1 MSSQPPL
8 FVEDL
13 DEAIRQTIHGL
24 GGMKKVG
31 SVLRPEMS
39 AVDAGKWLAN
49 CLNDDKRDR
58 LSPSQLAYIRRAARV
73 EGVHILAAFEAQDA
87 GYAPPV
93 PIEPEDE
100 RALLQ
105 REFVTATKALQGL
118 VSRMDRAGLK
128 VVA

>member
-1 MSSQPPL
+1 MTEQQPL
-8 FVEDL
+8 FLEDL

-31 SVLRPEMS
+31 HALRPEMS

-49 CLNDDKRDR
+49 CLNEDKRDR
-58 LSPSQLAYIRRAARV
+58 LSPAQLAYIRRAARV
-73 EGVHILAAFEAQDA
+73 EGVHILAAYEAQDA

-105 REFVTATKALQGL
+105 REFVQASKGFLSL
-118 VSRMDRAGLK
+118 VSRMERVGLK
-128 VVA
+128 VAS